1 MPIQETLFLQI
12 AHTYQKERQS
22 HLKELTNE
30 LPSLQ
35 SCEVGLLIG
44 YNCPK
49 ALAPIRTLMG
59 RDNQPYGIQT
69 LLGWSVVGYTD
80 HSDSDVTVISHQTSV
95 KELHSCTPRD
105 VIKVLEKDFAHD
117 KNEDVKISQEDIAF
131 LNCMEQNIH
140 WKEDKH
146 LEIPLPF
153 KARPILPNNKALAL
167 ICLDHLK
174 RKLRQ
179 DQTYLEYY
187 RTFMTEILEIGDA
200 EQVMTEGASGNT
212 WYIPHHGVYHPR
224 KSGKLRVV
232 FDCYARYKNT
242 SLNEHLLTGP
252 DLTNALT
259 GVLCRFRQHPV
270 AIMCDVEKM
279 FHQFVVHEADRD
291 FLRFLWWED
300 GNLYA
305 EPKEYRM
312 KVHLFGAASSLGCAN
327 YGLKYLAKSQEELQA
342 AASFLVQNDFYV
354 DNGLTSV
361 ETEEETI
368 QLIHDAQSMCANG
381 GLRVHKFVSNN
392 KNVINSV
399 AESERAV
406 DVKDLDLSNERL
418 PIEQALGI
426 KWNVEDDV
434 FCFKVVG
441 QRVHLLHGAVCF
453 PSWHQYLIHWD
464 FSPLSP

>member
-1 MPIQETLFLQI
+1 M
-12 AHTYQKERQS
+12 
-22 HLKELTNE
+22 
-30 LPSLQ
+30 
-35 SCEVGLLIG
+35 
-44 YNCPK
+44 
-49 ALAPIRTLMG
+49 
-59 RDNQPYGIQT
+59 
-69 LLGWSVVGYTD
+69 
-80 HSDSDVTVISHQTSV
+80 
-95 KELHSCTPRD
+95 
-105 VIKVLEKDFAHD
+105 
-117 KNEDVKISQEDIAF
+117 
-131 LNCMEQNIH
+131 
-140 WKEDKH
+140 
-146 LEIPLPF
+146 PLPF

-179 DQTYLEYY
+179 DQTYLEHY
-187 RTFMTEILEIGDA
+187 RTFMTEILERGDA

-242 SLNEHLLTGP
+242 SLNEHLLTGL

-312 KVHLFGAASSLGCAN
+312 KVHLFGAASSPGCAN
-327 YGLKYLAKSQEELQA
+327 YGLKYLAKSQEELQP
-342 AASFLVQNDFYV
+342 AASFFVQNDFYV

-381 GLRVHKFVSNN
+381 GLRLHKFVSNN

-418 PIEQALGI
+418 PIEQALAI